1 MRLARQFEEAQ
12 ELLNG
17 QRHAVPTALQPA
29 WANEEAALTW
39 HQGDAERALTTWQT
53 QAASAPVLFNQGM
66 AALFLG
72 RAADARSPLS
82 RAVSQLSDENGWH
95 HLGKLYLALA
105 EMKM

>member
-1 MRLARQFEEAQ
+1 
-12 ELLNG
+12 
-17 QRHAVPTALQPA
+17 
-29 WANEEAALTW
+29 
-39 HQGDAERALTTWQT
+39 
-53 QAASAPVLFNQGM
+53 M

-72 RAADARSPLS
+72 RAAEARSPLS

>member
-1 MRLARQFEEAQ
+1 LA
-12 ELLNG
+12 
-17 QRHAVPTALQPA
+17 
-29 WANEEAALTW
+29 W
-39 HQGDAERALTTWQT
+39 HRGDAERALAMWQT
-53 QAASAPVLFNQGM
+53 QPASTPVLFNQGM

-72 RAADARSPLS
+72 RVAEARSPLS